1 MASQPRT
8 NGPLPASKIVVNVSE
23 HILNFPEHAITLTNY
38 LKAETGLSA
47 INPDAIFRLGQI
59 MAARYP
65 SVLANMHKNLPDI
78 TEQPKSVDRR
88 RKHPPEQD
96 SEMRRIYDE
105 GEVTMRQLAKR
116 FGLSASRV
124 SDILKKHTST

>member
-1 MASQPRT
+1 MASQT
-8 NGPLPASKIVVNVSE
+8 GMDGPPAALRVIVNVRE
-23 HILNFPEHAITLTNY
+23 YVLNFPEYAITLTNY

-47 INPDAIFRLGQI
+47 ISPDAIFRLGQI
-59 MAARYP
+59 TAARYP
-65 SVLANMHKNLPDI
+65 SVLANMHRNLPDI

-96 SEMRRIYDE
+96 SEMRRIYDG

-124 SDILKKHTST
+124 SDILKKRTST